1 MKVLILCGGYGTR
14 LSEETNVMPKPMV
27 NIGDKP
33 IVWHIMKYYSNFGFS
48 EFILLL
54 GYKGNI
60 IKSYFESYY
69 DLNSDFTIDLRNN
82 RKIFHNSEV
91 EPWRVTLLDT
101 GLNTMTGGRIKKAA
115 KYLNDETFLLT
126 YGDGLSDVNIIDSIK
141 HHKRKG
147 LKLTMTVVQ
156 PAGRFGS
163 VSMNDDQLVN
173 SFEEKPKGDSNWING
188 GFFVCEP
195 SVIDYIDGSD
205 TVFEQ
210 EPLKRL
216 STERELSAYKHHGFW
231 HCMDNLSDKKNL
243 NDLWHSKTPPWKI
256 W

>member
-33 IVWHIMKYYSNFGFS
+33 IIWHIMKYYSKFGFN
-48 EFILLL
+48 EFLLLL

-60 IKSYFESYY
+60 IKSYFESYH

-82 RKIFHNSEV
+82 RKIFHNREV

-115 KYLNDETFLLT
+115 KYLNDEPFLLT
-126 YGDGLSDVNIIDSIK
+126 YGDGLSDVNIIDSIQ
-141 HHKRKG
+141 HHKEKG

-163 VSMNDDQLVN
+163 VSINDDQTVS

-195 SVIDYIDGSD
+195 SVIDYIDDTG

-216 STERELSAYKHHGFW
+216 SRDDELSAYKHHGFW

-243 NDLWHSKTPPWKI
+243 NDLWHSKSPPWKI